1 MSLDAEPSAGRHR
14 YPTEEGILLA
24 TIPPGRD
31 LDGYMFESLTHAI
44 TWLTACQS
52 YTQTHYKVA
61 LVTFKRRPCCGAI
74 SAVQRH
80 RTMSV
85 EQFLTEYA
93 PPQGAEGQPD
103 DTLRP

>member
-52 YTQTHYKVA
+52 YAQAHYKVV
-61 LVTFKRRPCCGAI
+61 LVAVNRTPCCDAI

-85 EQFLTEYA
+85 GQFIAEYA
-93 PPQGAEGQPD
+93 PPHTGEEHHDESLHP
-103 DTLRP
+103 